1 MKNSRIDIA
10 SIRKEQIVE
19 AAIAIIAAQGIQHL
33 SLSEIENRAGM
44 SRGQLTYYYP
54 TKEAI
59 LLAVF
64 DRLLQLMHERMGRG
78 QDSPCMQGKGAW
90 EIIQHILEHVISE
103 PPLQPEFH
111 ALQYTFL
118 SQITHRDDFRERLA
132 ILYEHW
138 RSGMAQGLAADFA
151 ANPPS
156 RPVSPRAMATIVQAL
171 IHGLAMQRA
180 ADPTALD
187 QEEVLH
193 LCCDMIGAYLWNQ
206 SDRTKKATPEAN
218 NTPAKKSRAVG
229 GEDPAERPDPERV
242 NNVRSSQ

>member
-10 SIRKEQIVE
+10 SIRKEQIIE

-33 SLSEIENRAGM
+33 SLSEIETRAGM

-64 DRLLQLMHERMGRG
+64 DRLLQLMHERMARSHE
-78 QDSPCMQGKGAW
+78 SPCVQGKGAW
-90 EIIQHILEHVISE
+90 ELIRHILEHVLAS
-103 PPLQPEFH
+103 PPMQAEFH

-118 SQITHRDDFRERLA
+118 SQISHREDFRERLA
-132 ILYEHW
+132 TLYEHW

-156 RPVSPRAMATIVQAL
+156 RAVSPRAMATIVQAL

-187 QEEVLH
+187 QSEVLH
-193 LCCDMIGAYLWNQ
+193 LCLDMIGVYLWNQ
-206 SDRTKKATPEAN
+206 TPQPKLPMPEAN
-218 NTPAKKSRAVG
+218 NSPANHRRAAG
-229 GEDPAERPDPERV
+229 GEEPAVRPDPERV
-242 NNVRSSQ
+242 NHVRSSQ